1 VLAFI
6 EAMWPWVEDH
16 PDPAHWAGAFS
27 VAAAKAAADETA
39 GRGRG

>member
-27 VAAAKAAADETA
+27 AAAKVAADEA
-39 GRGRG
+39 AERGRG